1 MHNLYPTYFQ
11 KLIEGAIKMMP
22 PKETTNISVTKPI
35 TKSFIPEL
43 ALAFLNVYRSKH

>member
-22 PKETTNISVTKPI
+22 PKETTNISNKTNHK
-35 TKSFIPEL
+35 KFYS
-43 ALAFLNVYRSKH
+43 